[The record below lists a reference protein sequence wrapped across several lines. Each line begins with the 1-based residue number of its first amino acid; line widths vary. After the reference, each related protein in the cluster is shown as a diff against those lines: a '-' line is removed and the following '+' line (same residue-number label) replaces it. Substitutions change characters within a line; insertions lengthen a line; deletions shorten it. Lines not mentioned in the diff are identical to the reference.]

1 MKARWIPEIP
11 QLVFSKNQAHLDER
25 GTFAKFL
32 DLDAT
37 PLIDTFSSVAISKNP
52 SAGTLRGLHFQDSSF
67 AEEKAILCISG
78 SIYEVF
84 VDLRR
89 EESSF
94 GHWTHRI
101 MTSNDLTTA
110 FVPKGIAHGYQT
122 LEENTWVLYA
132 LTSIFS
138 KEHARRISYLDPTL
152 AIEWPLPVTSI
163 SDADANGLTWIDCE
177 NQNFE
182 FRINIEVE

>member
-1 MKARWIPEIP
+1 MNNRWIPEIP
-11 QLVFSKNQAHLDER
+11 QLVFQKNLAHLDER

-32 DLDAT
+32 DFDAT
-37 PLIDTFSSVAISKNP
+37 PLIEAFSSVAISKNP
-52 SAGTLRGLHFQDSSF
+52 TAGTLRGLHFQDSSF
-67 AEEKAILCISG
+67 AEEKAIMCISG

-89 EESSF
+89 EESSY
-94 GHWTHRI
+94 GHWTHRL
-101 MTSNDLTTA
+101 MTSNNLATA

-177 NQNFE
+177 NQNFMFKKNVE
-182 FRINIEVE
+182 IE